1 VALARIRERT
11 REKQKTYQVALA
23 AWKQGGNDG
32 DAEIPRP
39 RNPNMLLQDST
50 TEGLVKAL
58 HQHWP
63 AQVLTNSDAGAWLGG
78 YSMREGRDLGT
89 VATLSGFWS
98 GTPYVKLR
106 AKDDEPV
113 VLYNR
118 RLALSLMIQPTLA
131 AKLFGSEMLAGQG
144 FLSRCLPAFPPSKIG
159 QRTYQKV
166 QPDARLEAFYAAQDR
181 LLEMPPDMTME
192 TGELHPKVL
201 RLTPDALQAWIRHHN
216 EFERELLGIYAPIL
230 EVANKSA
237 DQLLRLAGVRAA
249 MEGSTE

>member
-1 VALARIRERT
+1 MVAAPGERKTTTDDVALERIRERT

-39 RNPNMLLQDST
+39 RNPNMLLQDAT

-58 HQHWP
+58 HQHSP
-63 AQVLTNSDAGAWLGG
+63 AQVLVNNDAGAWLGG
-78 YSMREGRDLGT
+78 YSMRDGRDLGT

-118 RLALSLMIQPTLA
+118 RLALSLMFQPAIA
-131 AKLFGSEMLAGQG
+131 AKVFGSDMLTGQG

-159 QRTYQKV
+159 QRTYQRV
-166 QPDARLEAFYAAQDR
+166 QLDARLEAFY
-181 LLEMPPDMTME
+181 
-192 TGELHPKVL
+192 VL
-201 RLTPDALQAWIRHHN
+201 RTGCWRC
-216 EFERELLGIYAPIL
+216 R
-230 EVANKSA
+230 
-237 DQLLRLAGVRAA
+237 R
-249 MEGSTE
+249 T